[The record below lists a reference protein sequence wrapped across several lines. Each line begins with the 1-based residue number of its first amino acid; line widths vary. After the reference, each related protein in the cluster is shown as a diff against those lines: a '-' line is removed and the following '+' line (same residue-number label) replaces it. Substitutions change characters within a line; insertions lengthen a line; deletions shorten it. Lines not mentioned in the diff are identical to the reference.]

1 MVNINYRVAEYV
13 SIPQANT
20 LHYQYLTNDVLHTL
34 FQLSKW
40 QRQYLPIQQKLIMDR
55 YYVYISDTAGFT
67 LTNKLLLPLIV
78 VFWYS

>member
-40 QRQYLPIQQKLIMDR
+40 QREAVPAHPTEAYYGQIICIYFR
-55 YYVYISDTAGFT
+55 YCRLHTDQ
-67 LTNKLLLPLIV
+67 
-78 VFWYS
+78 